1 MYIDWVR
8 IYQQENAINLQAL
21 SPSDEIE
28 GETPS
33 EEAIRDT
40 NTSAPTIQK
49 QFRDGK
55 IVIIRDNTKYDILGN
70 PLTTN

>member
-33 EEAIRDT
+33 EEADRVT
-40 NTSAPTIQK
+40 TTPAPTVRKQIQN
-49 QFRDGK
+49 GK
-55 IVIIRDNTKYDILGN
+55 ILIIRGNTKYDVLGN
-70 PLTTN
+70 INQ